1 MPSPSIAMLI
11 GAALFGGFAVYVWLR
26 RGNAGAK
33 GLLLAL
39 AAGIWYTATYA
50 LELWSV
56 GPAKQAWGDVKY
68 LGVCLL
74 PAAWLVFTLQYTGR
88 ARWLT
93 QRLYLV
99 LCVEPLVVLTLLAIP
114 ATHDLIHVY
123 PSDGTEQFPVVGFGS
138 VGWINVFYSYALLLF
153 GTGLFVRT
161 LFAIARPYRKQAR
174 ALMAALFLPLLF
186 NILYNFNVEPF
197 GRVDL
202 TPFAFLLAVIVI
214 VWGIFRLRLLDIV
227 PVARSR
233 IVETMQDGVVVL
245 DAYHRIVDL
254 NPAAQRVLGRSA
266 SQAVGLPLERLLP
279 AQGDLLERS
288 KGSSTVQSEIR
299 LLLGSSLRHYEVT
312 LSPIPDDRGRE
323 SGKLMV
329 IRDIS
334 ERKITEERLEQ
345 MAHYDS
351 LTGLP
356 NRKLFADRLSQAI
369 IRARRNRQ
377 LVGLLFLDVDHF
389 KDVNDTLGHE
399 VGDRLL
405 QQLATR
411 LRACARAEDTVARL
425 SGDEFT
431 MILPEMQAPTDAAIV
446 ATRVM
451 ESLQSPLIAGGHELY
466 MSASLGI
473 CVWPTDGEDPGT
485 LIRNADLAMYRAK
498 AQGRNRFEF
507 YATDF
512 GTHAAK
518 RLELEQDLRRALDR
532 GELRL
537 HYQPIVALGA
547 RRVHSLEALI
557 RWQHPRRGLIL
568 PSHFIWRA
576 EETGL
581 IESIGEWVLERACRE
596 ALEWDRSAPGCTT
609 SVSVN
614 VSARQLKRPGFPTEV
629 RDVLDRTGLE
639 PERLVLEISEGTVMD
654 DALTSAAILHDLKG
668 LGVRL
673 SLDDFGTGSTSL
685 SQFGRLPLDILKIDR
700 LFVRGLGRGSEDTIV
715 VQAMLSLAH
724 AFGLTVVAEGVE
736 TEGQMKIL
744 ENLECDLVQG
754 FLISEPLPV
763 QSVPEFMNAGN
774 RVHLGIA

>member
-1 MPSPSIAMLI
+1 MPSPIIAMI
-11 GAALFGGFAVYVWLR
+11 SGAALFGAFTVYVWLR
-26 RGNAGAK
+26 RANAGAK
-33 GLLLAL
+33 GLMMAL
-39 AAGIWYTATYA
+39 AAGVWYTATYA
-50 LELWSV
+50 LELWANGS
-56 GPAKQAWGDVKY
+56 AKQTWGDVKY

-88 ARWLT
+88 AVWLT
-93 QRLYLV
+93 RRLL
-99 LCVEPLVVLTLLAIP
+99 LLLSVEPLVVLTLLAIP

-123 PSDGTEQFPVVGFGS
+123 PPNALDQFPVVGFGS
-138 VGWINVFYSYALLLF
+138 VGWINVFYSYGLLLF

-161 LFAIARPYRKQAR
+161 LSAIARPYRKQAR
-174 ALMAALFLPLLF
+174 TLIAALFLPLLF

-245 DAYHRIVDL
+245 DAYQRIVDL
-254 NPAAQRVLGRSA
+254 NPAAQRILGYSA
-266 SQAVGLPLERLLP
+266 SRSVGLSLGQMMPEY
-279 AQGDLLERS
+279 ASLLETS
-288 KGSSTVQSEIR
+288 KDFTPVQSEIR
-299 LLLGSSLRHYEVT
+299 VHLGAALRHYEVT

-323 SGKLMV
+323 SGQLMV
-329 IRDIS
+329 LRDIS
-334 ERKITEERLEQ
+334 ERKMTEERLEQ

-356 NRKLFADRLSQAI
+356 NRKLFGDRLSQSI
-369 IRARRNRQ
+369 IRARRNGQ
-377 LVGLLFLDVDHF
+377 MVGLLFLDIDYF

-405 QQLATR
+405 QQLAIR
-411 LRACARAEDTVARL
+411 LRDCARAEDTVARL

-446 ATRVM
+446 ANRIM
-451 ESLQSPLIAGGHELY
+451 EALQSPLVAGGHELY

-485 LIRNADLAMYRAK
+485 LIRNADIAMYRAK

-512 GTHAAK
+512 GTHAAS

-537 HYQPIVALGA
+537 HYQPIVSTMT
-547 RRVHSLEALI
+547 REVNSFEALI
-557 RWQHPRRGLIL
+557 RWQHPRRGMIL
-568 PSHFIWRA
+568 PSHFLWRA

-581 IESIGEWVLERACRE
+581 IESIGEWVLEEACRE
-596 ALEWDRSAPGCTT
+596 ALEWGKTAVGGATN
-609 SVSVN
+609 VSVN
-614 VSARQLKRPGFPTEV
+614 VSARQLKRPGFSSEV
-629 RDVLDRTGLE
+629 GDILERTGLE
-639 PERLVLEISEGTVMD
+639 SERLVLEISEGTVMD
-654 DALTSAAILHDLKG
+654 DALTAAAILHDLKG
-668 LGVRL
+668 LGVSL

-685 SQFGRLPLDILKIDR
+685 SQFGRFPLDILKIDR
-700 LFVRGLGRGSEDTIV
+700 LFIRGLGRESEDTII

-724 AFGLTVVAEGVE
+724 AFGLMVVAEGVE
-736 TEGQMKIL
+736 TDGQMKIL
-744 ENLECDLVQG
+744 ESLECDLVQG
-754 FLISEPLPV
+754 FLISQPLPTA
-763 QSVPEFMNAGN
+763 SLPELMNVRSRA
-774 RVHLGIA
+774 RLGIA

>member
-1 MPSPSIAMLI
+1 LPSPSIALLI
-11 GAALFGGFAVYVWLR
+11 GAALFGCFAVYVWLR

-33 GLLLAL
+33 GLMLAL
-39 AAGIWYTATYA
+39 AAGVWYSATYA
-50 LELWSV
+50 LELWTAGS
-56 GPAKQAWGDVKY
+56 AKQMWGDVKY

-93 QRLYLV
+93 RRLL
-99 LCVEPLVVLTLLAIP
+99 LLLSVEPLVVLILLAIP

-123 PSDGTEQFPVVGFGS
+123 PRGATEQFPVVGFGPI
-138 VGWINVFYSYALLLF
+138 GWINVFYSYGLLLF

-161 LFAIARPYRKQAR
+161 LFAIARPYQRQAR
-174 ALMAALFLPLLF
+174 ALIAALFLPLLF

-245 DAYHRIVDL
+245 DAYQRIVDL
-254 NPAAQRVLGRSA
+254 NPAAQQILGYTAGQS
-266 SQAVGLPLERLLP
+266 VGLSLEHLMP
-279 AQGDLLERS
+279 DYANLLERAE
-288 KGSSTVQSEIR
+288 GSATVQSEIR
-299 LLLGSSLRHYEVT
+299 LHLGSDLRHYEIT

-329 IRDIS
+329 LRDIS
-334 ERKITEERLEQ
+334 ERKMNEERLEQ

-377 LVGLLFLDVDHF
+377 LVGLVFLDVDYF

-446 ATRVM
+446 ATRIM
-451 ESLQSPLIAGGHELY
+451 ESLQGPLVADGHELY

-485 LIRNADLAMYRAK
+485 LIRNADIAMYRAK

-512 GTHAAK
+512 GTHAAR

-537 HYQPIVALGA
+537 HYQPIVSVET
-547 RRVHSLEALI
+547 REVHSLEALI

-568 PSHFIWRA
+568 PAHFLWRA

-581 IESIGEWVLERACRE
+581 IESIGEWVLDKACRE
-596 ALEWDRSAPGCTT
+596 ALEWGETPHGRSTT
-609 SVSVN
+609 VSVN
-614 VSARQLKRPGFPTEV
+614 VSARQLRRPGFSSEV
-629 RDVLDRTGLE
+629 GEVLERTGLE
-639 PERLVLEISEGTVMD
+639 PDRLALEISEGTVMD
-654 DALTSAAILHDLKG
+654 DALTAAAILHDLKG
-668 LGVRL
+668 LGVSL

-685 SQFGRLPLDILKIDR
+685 SQFGRFPLDVLKIDR
-700 LFVRGLGRGSEDTIV
+700 LFIRGLGRGSEDTII

-724 AFGLTVVAEGVE
+724 ALGLTVVAEGVE

-754 FLISEPLPV
+754 FLISQPLPI
-763 QSVPEFMNAGN
+763 QSVPEFMNVRRRA
-774 RVHLGIA
+774 HLGIA

>member
-1 MPSPSIAMLI
+1 LPSPSIAMLI
-11 GAALFGGFAVYVWLR
+11 GAVLFGAFTAYVWLR
-26 RGNAGAK
+26 RGNPGAK
-33 GLLLAL
+33 GLMLAL
-39 AAGIWYTATYA
+39 AAGVLYTATYA
-50 LELWSV
+50 LELGTV
-56 GPAKQAWGDVKY
+56 GSAKQTWGDVKY
-68 LGVCLL
+68 IGVGLL

-88 ARWLT
+88 ARWVT
-93 QRLYLV
+93 RRLL
-99 LCVEPLVVLTLLAIP
+99 LLLSVEPLVVLTLLAIP
-114 ATHDLIHVY
+114 RTHDLVHFY
-123 PSDGTEQFPVVGFGS
+123 PPDATEQFPVVGLGPA
-138 VGWINVFYSYALLLF
+138 GWINLFYSYGLLLF

-161 LFAIARPYRKQAR
+161 LSGIARPYRKQAR
-174 ALMAALFLPLLF
+174 ALIAALFLPLLF
-186 NILYNFNVEPF
+186 NVLYNFNVGPF

-202 TPFAFLLAVIVI
+202 TPFAFVLAVVVV

-245 DAYHRIVDL
+245 DAYQRIVDL
-254 NPAAQRVLGRSA
+254 NPAAQRILGHTAKQS
-266 SQAVGLPLERLLP
+266 VGLSLEQLLP
-279 AQGDLLERS
+279 DYANLLERS
-288 KGSSTVQSEIR
+288 EGSPPVQSEIR
-299 LLLGSSLRHYEVT
+299 LHLGSALRHYEIT

-329 IRDIS
+329 LRDIS
-334 ERKITEERLEQ
+334 ERKMTEERLEQ

-369 IRARRNRQ
+369 IRARRNHQ
-377 LVGLLFLDVDHF
+377 LVGLLFLDIDYF

-399 VGDRLL
+399 VGDLLL

-411 LRACARAEDTVARL
+411 LRDCARAEDTVARL

-446 ATRVM
+446 ATRIM
-451 ESLQSPLIAGGHELY
+451 ESLQSPLVAGGHELY

-512 GTHAAK
+512 GTHAAR

-537 HYQPIVALGA
+537 HYQPIVSL
-547 RRVHSLEALI
+547 RTREVHSLEALI

-568 PSHFIWRA
+568 PSHFLWRA

-581 IESIGEWVLERACRE
+581 IESIGEWVLEKACRE
-596 ALEWDRSAPGCTT
+596 ALTWGKTPDGRSTT
-609 SVSVN
+609 VSVN
-614 VSARQLKRPGFPTEV
+614 VSARQLKRPGFSSEV
-629 RDVLDRTGLE
+629 GDVLERTGLE
-639 PERLVLEISEGTVMD
+639 PDRLILEISEGTVMD
-654 DALTSAAILHDLKG
+654 DAFTAAAILHDLKG
-668 LGVRL
+668 LGVSL

-685 SQFGRLPLDILKIDR
+685 SQFGRFPLDVLKIDR
-700 LFVRGLGRGSEDTIV
+700 LFIRGLGRGSEDTII

-724 AFGLTVVAEGVE
+724 ALGLTVVAEGVE

-744 ENLECDLVQG
+744 EGLECDLVQG
-754 FLISEPLPV
+754 FLISQPLPNM
-763 QSVPEFMNAGN
+763 SVTEFMGVRHRA
-774 RVHLGIA
+774 HLGIA